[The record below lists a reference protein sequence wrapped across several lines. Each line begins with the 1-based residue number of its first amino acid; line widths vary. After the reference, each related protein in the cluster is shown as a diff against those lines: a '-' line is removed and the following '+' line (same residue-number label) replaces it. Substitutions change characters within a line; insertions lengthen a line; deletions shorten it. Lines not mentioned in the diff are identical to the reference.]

1 MIFKDIDRLLSI
13 EKHGSISKAADE
25 LYISRSALTQQMKQ
39 LEKELGF
46 TIFTRDHTGIC
57 MTEEGSYLIEEMQ
70 KIKTN
75 YEDTIQHYRQ
85 KQHGARDSIVIGL
98 MPNLKSPFLP
108 NVCKKFRQQHPEVQI
123 RFQEYF
129 LKDYIYRFQ
138 AREFDISTEYFY
150 NYIHDI
156 KGLCAK
162 RLATISHTL
171 LVVPDHPLASKP
183 SIGFEDLRGHKLI
196 MYRRGITKS
205 EDLLRDYLLY
215 HEPEIT
221 ILDIDSYD
229 GALFTRCELESAVL
243 LSYSLYDQSFPQF
256 ISVPAAWNIPVHLGF
271 YYHRD
276 CRPAVRDFI
285 KTAENMF
292 RTYKNYHGGS
302 NF

>member
-1 MIFKDIDRLLSI
+1 MTFKDIDRLLSI

-70 KIKTN
+70 KMRTN
-75 YEDTIQHYRQ
+75 YEDTIQHCRQ
-85 KQHGARDSIVIGL
+85 KQHDAQDSIVIGL
-98 MPNLKSPFLP
+98 MPNLKSAFLP
-108 NVCKKFRQQHPEVQI
+108 DVCREFRRQHPKVQI
-123 RFQEYF
+123 QFKEYF
-129 LKDYIYRFQ
+129 LKDYAHKFQ
-138 AREFDISTEYFY
+138 TREFDISTEYFY
-150 NYIHDI
+150 NYVHDI

-171 LVVPDHPLASKP
+171 LIVPDHPLAAKT
-183 SIGFEDLRGHKLI
+183 SIGFEDLRRHKLI

-205 EDLLRDYLLY
+205 EDLLRDYLLQ

-229 GALFTRCELESAVL
+229 GSLFTRCELEDAVL
-243 LSYSLYDQSFPQF
+243 LSYSLYGQSFPQF
-256 ISVPAAWNIPVHLGF
+256 VSVPAAWDIPVHLGF
-271 YYHRD
+271 YYYKD
-276 CRPAVRDFI
+276 CRPVVKDFI

-292 RTYKNYHGGS
+292 HT
-302 NF
+302 